1 MQPDVI
7 EHVSNMQRDL
17 IGHVLNMQPDV
28 ITCECLFKSAITQ
41 FIKLCNLDITVTH
54 LNMWPNVSNTR

>member
-28 ITCECLFKSAITQ
+28 ITCGYLFNSATTQ
-41 FIKLCNLDITVTH
+41 FIKLCNLDIRLH
-54 LNMWPNVSNTR
+54 I

>member
-28 ITCECLFKSAITQ
+28 ITCGCLFNSAITQ
-41 FIKLCNLDITVTH
+41 FIKLCNLDIRSH
-54 LNMWPNVSNTR
+54 I